1 MITQEIFAIESKI
14 AQINFA
20 ISKARKDAKTK
31 AQKMNAEEAINI
43 IALPELMKA
52 ENQLAEIHAR
62 NAKLK

>member
-1 MITQEIFAIESKI
+1 MIKQEIFALESKI
-14 AQINFA
+14 TQIIFA

-52 ENQLAEIHAR
+52 ENKLAEIHAR

>member
-1 MITQEIFAIESKI
+1 MITTEIFVLESKI

-20 ISKARKDAKTK
+20 ISKAREGAKTK
-31 AQKMNAEEAINI
+31 AQKMNAQEAINI

-52 ENQLAEIHAR
+52 HNQLAEVHAR